1 LSLELN
7 LATQQLVD
15 LIQRDNMN
23 VRILNKKTEMDKVN
37 KFVPFEVKASDLPG
51 HTYAAI
57 YKDEIVAIAGLR
69 LMEGEICYID
79 SMASNQN
86 FESTV
91 RHEALDLLTK
101 TILDLAKSLG
111 FKKIFAHT
119 REECIIKRAERHK
132 FNLVKQKIIAR
143 EL

>member
-1 LSLELN
+1 
-7 LATQQLVD
+7 
-15 LIQRDNMN
+15 MN
-23 VRILNKKTEMDKVN
+23 IRLLNKKTEMEKVN

-51 HTYAAI
+51 HTFCAL

-79 SMASNQN
+79 SMASNQS

-91 RHEALDLLTK
+91 RHEALDMLTK
-101 TILDLAKSLG
+101 TILDLAKTLG

-119 REECIIKRAERHK
+119 RETCIVERAERHG
-132 FNLVKQKIIAR
+132 FNLVKQKIISR

>member
-1 LSLELN
+1 
-7 LATQQLVD
+7 
-15 LIQRDNMN
+15 MN
-23 VRILNKKTEMDKVN
+23 IRLLNKKTELELVN
-37 KFVPFEVKASDLPG
+37 KFMPFEVKPSDLPG
-51 HTYAAI
+51 HTFAAL

-69 LMEGEICYID
+69 LMEGEVCYID

-101 TILDLAKSLG
+101 TILDLARNLG

-119 REECIIKRAERHK
+119 REDCIVKRAERHG
-132 FNLVKQKIIAR
+132 FNLVKQKVITR
-143 EL
+143 EI